1 MNKNKGSAID
11 VEDLSKSDLSENL
24 VEHKTSINQDDI
36 DALNSSKPSKQGNN
50 LAITIEDTDKDFG
63 ATRDKN
69 LSQWVNKSNR

>member
-1 MNKNKGSAID
+1 MSQNKGSAID
-11 VEDLSKSDLSENL
+11 IEDLSESNLSENL

-36 DALNSSKPSKQGNN
+36 DALNSSKPSKNGDN

>member
-1 MNKNKGSAID
+1 MSQNKGSAID
-11 VEDLSKSDLSENL
+11 IEDLSESNLSENL

-36 DALNSSKPSKQGNN
+36 DALNSSKPSKNGNN

>member
-1 MNKNKGSAID
+1 MSQNKGSAID
-11 VEDLSKSDLSENL
+11 IEDLSESNLSENL

-36 DALNSSKPSKQGNN
+36 DALNSSKHGNN

>member
-1 MNKNKGSAID
+1 MSQNKGSAID
-11 VEDLSKSDLSENL
+11 IEDLSESNLSENL

-36 DALNSSKPSKQGNN
+36 DALNSSKPIKNGNN

>member
-1 MNKNKGSAID
+1 M
-11 VEDLSKSDLSENL
+11 SENL

-36 DALNSSKPSKQGNN
+36 DALNSSKPSKHGDN